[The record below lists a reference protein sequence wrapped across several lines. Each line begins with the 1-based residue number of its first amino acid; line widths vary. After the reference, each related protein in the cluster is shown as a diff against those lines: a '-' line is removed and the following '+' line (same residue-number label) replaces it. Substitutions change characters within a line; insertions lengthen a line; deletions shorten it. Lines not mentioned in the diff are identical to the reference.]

1 MRSFFYFYGM
11 KTVIKLFLTA
21 ILVYLLAN
29 YLLPGVHINGFASA
43 IVVAIVL
50 SLLNVFVKP
59 VLIFL
64 TLPATLVTFGLFLL
78 VINAF
83 VILICDYLLD
93 NFKVDGFG
101 YALLFSLILSFF
113 QAVLFNFAERKEN
126 V

>member
-1 MRSFFYFYGM
+1 M

-21 ILVYLLAN
+21 ILVYLLAT
-29 YLLPGVHINGFASA
+29 YLLPGVHVNGFPSA
-43 IVVAIVL
+43 IIVAVVL
-50 SLLNVFVKP
+50 SLLNIFVKP

-93 NFKVDGFG
+93 NFKVDGFW

-113 QAVLFNFAERKEN
+113 QTLLFTFAEKREN
-126 V
+126 I